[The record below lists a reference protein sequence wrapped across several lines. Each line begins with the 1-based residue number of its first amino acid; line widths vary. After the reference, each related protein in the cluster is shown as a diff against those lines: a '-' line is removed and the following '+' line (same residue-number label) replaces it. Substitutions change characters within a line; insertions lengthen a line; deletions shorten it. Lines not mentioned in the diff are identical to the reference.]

1 MPLSRWETTSE
12 PFSTTEPTEIT
23 ERGALVR
30 VLGKEVW
37 MKIWVVTIFFKKSRI
52 DVLYT
57 RKVDK
62 CRSLVLSN
70 LSVSYLGVTPLS
82 VMGPLPHYR

>member
-1 MPLSRWETTSE
+1 MIIIQMPLSRWETTSE

-37 MKIWVVTIFFKKSRI
+37 MRI
-52 DVLYT
+52 
-57 RKVDK
+57 
-62 CRSLVLSN
+62 
-70 LSVSYLGVTPLS
+70 
-82 VMGPLPHYR
+82 